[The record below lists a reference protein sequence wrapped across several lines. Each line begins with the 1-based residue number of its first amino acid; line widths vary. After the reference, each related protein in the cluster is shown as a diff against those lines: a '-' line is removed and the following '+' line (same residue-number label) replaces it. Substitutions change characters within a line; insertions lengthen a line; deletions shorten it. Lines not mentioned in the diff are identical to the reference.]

1 MADTQMSADLFEC
14 LGVADAPHAETDAI
28 ADVIAGVIA
37 GVIDDVVAEA
47 AEDAAEP
54 AEAAEDAVEPAEAA
68 EDAVE
73 PAEAEDAVPAAAE
86 AAVPTPKAAPPPP
99 PRWPMPAAEL
109 SKEMMRLRVA
119 LSDSEGKTEADAA
132 YALLPGGNL
141 SSLARHESYY
151 VNAARRKAQLV
162 PVEEVEWKSL
172 RNEVVGGS
180 FDAALRKA
188 MWDWDNAAAKA
199 KSVKEAADAA
209 AAADEAEDEG
219 GSSEES
225 DDESEESDDES
236 EEAAEEA
243 AAAPVAG
250 PVRQKIPCPRCPKLF
265 ATAATLKVHLRDG
278 ACKGGPTPPKALK
291 VRKPKRKRFSTIQ
304 MPRGVKRR
312 GTCDLNLKYITP
324 EVLAAAMRGGRSG
337 ILRLFPLIYFNLA
350 HPENMVY
357 DMVNIGQSDALRYR
371 PSLKIWEEKTIAFC
385 VDEMVEDVAAL
396 LRATWDENTPSGIL
410 IQQCAG
416 QRVVLDILNERTS
429 NYKFFATVRSNWTK
443 HWKDGVRF

>member
-1 MADTQMSADLFEC
+1 
-14 LGVADAPHAETDAI
+14 
-28 ADVIAGVIA
+28 
-37 GVIDDVVAEA
+37 
-47 AEDAAEP
+47 
-54 AEAAEDAVEPAEAA
+54 
-68 EDAVE
+68 
-73 PAEAEDAVPAAAE
+73 
-86 AAVPTPKAAPPPP
+86 
-99 PRWPMPAAEL
+99 MPAAEL

-199 KSVKEAADAA
+199 KAKSVKEAADAA

-243 AAAPVAG
+243 VAAPAAAG
-250 PVRQKIPCPRCPKLF
+250 PVRQKIPCPRCSKLF

-278 ACKGGPTPPKALK
+278 ACKGGPTPPKVLK

-312 GTCDLNLKYITP
+312 GPCDPNLKYITP
-324 EVLAAAMRGGRSG
+324 EVLAAAMRRGQGGFLDLTAR
-337 ILRLFPLIYFNLA
+337 IFFNLA
-350 HPENMVY
+350 HPENMAY
-357 DMVNIGQSDALRYR
+357 DMVNRGQSDMLRYR
-371 PSLKIWEEKTIAFC
+371 PTQKIWEEKPIAFC
-385 VDEMVEDVAAL
+385 LNEIIDTVTEQLAATIDDSAPKDVSKQRGEAL
-396 LRATWDENTPSGIL
+396 IRL
-410 IQQCAG
+410 IQHPS
-416 QRVVLDILNERTS
+416 IEP
-429 NYKFFATVRSNWTK
+429 YKLTAAMRKNWTK
-443 HWKDGVRF
+443 YWRNGVVCR